1 MKGGTKMLKETYY
14 MIAMGELTAKY
25 SQEIDHYPSEQEM
38 EEFTKKYKEYNIVS
52 VKVEKRYKCI
62 S

>member
-1 MKGGTKMLKETYY
+1 MLKETYY